1 MNLFIKLENVGT
13 KPLKINNKL
22 QIFYKNYIIPRKIL
36 KKQNNSFS
44 LADASQKSAAVLAA
58 EKSFFAARVANCPRF
73 CYNRLEL
80 NLESTPCKRSY

>member
-44 LADASQKSAAVLAA
+44 LADA
-58 EKSFFAARVANCPRF
+58 
-73 CYNRLEL
+73 Y
-80 NLESTPCKRSY
+80 